1 LGALFFLELPKY
13 SGVTENYLIQGGIV
27 MDISQDKL
35 RWMYERMRLIRE
47 FEEQLHVDFAAG
59 KIPGFVHLY
68 AGEEAVAV
76 GVCANLTDDDFIT
89 STHRGHGH
97 CIAKGVDI
105 KAMMAEIY
113 GKATGACKGKGGS
126 MHIADVDKGMLGANG
141 IVGGGPPLACG
152 AGLAGKLKGAGQVTV
167 CFFGDGASNQGTT
180 LEGMNLA
187 GIWKLPVIFVCENN
201 RYAETTAPDY
211 SVSGQDIAA
220 RARGFG
226 MPSAAVDGQ
235 DVFAIYEALHEAV
248 ARARR
253 GEGPAFIEAQTY
265 RYYGHFEGDTILYR
279 DEAEEKHYRSLD
291 CIDRFRSSVIGQ
303 ELLSEVDLNEIDQRA
318 KATIEEAVAF
328 AEQSPLPNQADILTD
343 VYVDFPPEG
352 LWPFQTAPN

>member
-1 LGALFFLELPKY
+1 MEIGKDTL
-13 SGVTENYLIQGGIV
+13 
-27 MDISQDKL
+27 L
-35 RWMYERMRLIRE
+35 RMYESMRLIRE
-47 FEEQLHVDFAAG
+47 FEERLHVDFASG

-76 GVCANLTDDDFIT
+76 GVCANLGDDDFIT

-97 CIAKGVDI
+97 CIAKGVDV
-105 KAMMAEIY
+105 KSMMAEIY
-113 GKATGACKGKGGS
+113 GKVTGACKGKGGS

-152 AGLAGKLKGAGQVTV
+152 AGLTAKVKGTRHVTA

-180 LEGMNLA
+180 AESMNLA

-201 RYAETTAPDY
+201 RYAETTASDY
-211 SVSGQDIAA
+211 SVSGHDIAA

-226 MPSAAVDGQ
+226 MPSVAVDGQ
-235 DVFAIYEALHEAV
+235 DVFAIYEATQEAV

-253 GEGPAFIEAQTY
+253 GEGPSFIEAQTY

-279 DEAEEKHYRSLD
+279 TKEELEFYRSRD
-291 CIDRFRSSVIGQ
+291 CLQRFRKTVLEQGLLGEADLAAIDR
-303 ELLSEVDLNEIDQRA
+303 RA
-318 KATIEEAVAF
+318 KDAIEAAVRF
-328 AEQSPLPNQADILTD
+328 AQESALPTPDQTLTD
-343 VYVDFPPEG
+343 VYVDFPEPQ
-352 LWPFQTAPN
+352 LWPFQPTAA